1 MALPRISVSIP
12 NFSATDSSFDSKSL
26 IPARFSNA
34 TVQKLF
40 KTARGP
46 GNKSRVNKRV
56 GVCVR
61 ERVCGVCVWVGGWRG
76 VRFLFTLR
84 LQCCQETEV
93 SPQ

>member
-46 GNKSRVNKRV
+46 GNKIRVNKRV
-56 GVCVR
+56 GVCV
-61 ERVCGVCVWVGGWRG
+61 CVCVEGGSFPIYLEAPVLSRN
-76 VRFLFTLR
+76 
-84 LQCCQETEV
+84 
-93 SPQ
+93 

>member
-46 GNKSRVNKRV
+46 GNKIRVNKRV

-61 ERVCGVCVWVGGWRG
+61 ERGGRGGGVVVGEGWWWW
-76 VRFLFTLR
+76 
-84 LQCCQETEV
+84 
-93 SPQ
+93 